1 MKLNIMHGNIG
12 HFGAVHKALLFKGNT
27 SGQSHM
33 AVVAV
38 KMIKGNIITKYNNT
52 LVMYSLSSIKWVSF
66 VKEFATKI
74 PS

>member
-1 MKLNIMHGNIG
+1 MKLSIRHGHIG

-38 KMIKGNIITKYNNT
+38 KMIKGNIITY
-52 LVMYSLSSIKWVSF
+52 
-66 VKEFATKI
+66 
-74 PS
+74 